1 MSEALRKRLM
11 LVLRIVVSVGMLVL
25 LLTKIEDQGK
35 VLPEWSTETAVWL
48 TGAVLLYLID
58 PLDLFPDIVPLLG
71 WADDAVIVPAGLWLA
86 SRFIP
91 PQVMD
96 DARQRFAKKP
106 PVK

>member
-1 MSEALRKRLM
+1 MRGYGCPVIDAVDPLVTRLRAAGCVFAEEEAALLRGAASGAELEALVVRRLA
-11 LVLRIVVSVGMLVL
+11 G
-25 LLTKIEDQGK
+25 E
-35 VLPEWSTETAVWL
+35 
-48 TGAVLLYLID
+48 
-58 PLDLFPDIVPLLG
+58 PLEPLLG